1 MPTIFQNH
9 SVFSLK
15 EVANSIQKTL
25 ALRYTK
31 SYWIKAEMIK
41 LNFYSYSGHCYPD
54 LVEKKEGKVIA
65 QMRAVIWKG
74 DYEFINKKFLHVLK
88 EPLKDGSNI
97 LFLAQI
103 QFDAL
108 HGISLRIVD
117 IDPSFSLGELERE
130 KKETLLKLE
139 QENLIN
145 RNKQIP
151 LPLLPQRIAIIS
163 VETSKG
169 YIDFLKILNN
179 NNYHFQFTCH
189 LFPANLQ
196 GDKAVI
202 TIRKQ
207 LNNIKKCIDL
217 FDVVVIV
224 RGGGGDVG
232 LSAFNDYDLAKD
244 IALFPLPVFT
254 GIGHAT
260 NETIVEMIAHRNAIT
275 PTEIANILIQKFLK
289 FAQFLQ
295 HAEQRIIVNL
305 EKKLKQEQNSFEQS
319 IKLLISLTAGLL
331 AKHKNKINNI
341 GNILMQETKFMV
353 KQQQEKQAD
362 YVQNFQRAINQFI
375 ENENSKLKNNEEKL
389 NLLDPKNILKR
400 GFSITYLNGK
410 IITDETLP
418 QIDDVITTQL
428 AETSIESKVIHLP
441 NKNK

>member
-1 MPTIFQNH
+1 MPTTFQNH
-9 SVFSLK
+9 TVFSLK

-103 QFDAL
+103 QFDGM

-130 KKETLLKLE
+130 KTETLLKLQ
-139 QENLIN
+139 QEGLIN
-145 RNKQIP
+145 RNKLLQ
-151 LPLLPQRIAIIS
+151 LPLLPKRIAIIS

-169 YIDFLKILNN
+169 YIDFLKILQNN
-179 NNYHFQFTCH
+179 SYNFKFFCH

-196 GDKAVI
+196 GDKAVT

-217 FDVVVIV
+217 FDIVVIV

-232 LSAFNDYDLAKD
+232 LSAFNDYQLAKD
-244 IALFPLPVFT
+244 VALFPLPVFT

-260 NETIVEMIAHRNAIT
+260 NETIVEMIAHKNAIT
-275 PTEIANILIQKFLK
+275 PTEIANILIQKFQKVSL
-289 FAQFLQ
+289 FLQ
-295 HAEQRIIVNL
+295 QAEQKLIVHL
-305 EKKLKQEQNSFEQS
+305 EKKLKNEQFYFQQS
-319 IKLLISLTAGLL
+319 TKLLIALTEGLL
-331 AKHKNKINNI
+331 AKERNKIDQI
-341 GNILMQETKFMV
+341 GNTLLQQTKFIL
-353 KQQQEKQAD
+353 KQQKEKQED
-362 YVQNFQRAINQFI
+362 LLFNLRKITTLFI
-375 ENENSKLKNNEEKL
+375 ENEHAKLKMSSEKL
-389 NLLDPKNILKR
+389 SILDPKNILKR
-400 GFSITYLNGK
+400 GFSITYFNGK
-410 IITDETLP
+410 IVTESTPL
-418 QIDDVITTQL
+418 QLDDIIETQL
-428 AETSIESKVIHLP
+428 TESRIKSKITELP
-441 NKNK
+441 SS